1 MKTNWQ
7 TRKLWIYAL
16 VIISGGIVVV
26 SFTFPQY
33 STQLNLLALVAT
45 LVVLIRYTYDTH
57 RIGNEAVHQSELQ
70 TMPVITL
77 YIRYV
82 DGSGDDQTMHRLRQY
97 AVTRFEDNGI
107 RPSPFYVALRSMGNG
122 PAFNVTVESDNF
134 KVEKYQTQFFAP
146 KKDEHAVKIIKKPN
160 DKIRDLTELN
170 GEIFTI
176 KCESVLG
183 KGYEYKYRIVDIDE
197 RTVEF
202 LK

>member
-1 MKTNWQ
+1 MTWSIK
-7 TRKLWIYAL
+7 KLGICVL
-16 VIISGGIVVV
+16 VIISGGIVVAG
-26 SFTFPQY
+26 FALPQY

-45 LVVLIRYTYDTH
+45 LVVLVLYAYDTH
-57 RIGNEAVHQSELQ
+57 RIGNEAVHQSEIQ
-70 TMPVITL
+70 TMPIMTL

-97 AVTRFEDNGI
+97 AVTHLEDNAI
-107 RPSPFYVALRSMGNG
+107 KPSSFYGALRSVGNG
-122 PAFNVTVESDNF
+122 PAFNVTMESNNF

-146 KKDEHAVKIIKKPN
+146 KKDEHAIKIIKKPN

-170 GEIFTI
+170 GEIFII
-176 KCESVLG
+176 KCESVFG
-183 KGYEYKYRIVDIDE
+183 RRYEYKYKIVDINE